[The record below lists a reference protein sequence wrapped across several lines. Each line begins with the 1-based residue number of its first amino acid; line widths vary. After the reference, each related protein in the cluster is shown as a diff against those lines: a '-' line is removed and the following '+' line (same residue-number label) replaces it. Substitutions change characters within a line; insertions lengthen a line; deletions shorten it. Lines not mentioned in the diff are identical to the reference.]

1 MLKKYRKIV
10 DYSVKRYEVVMESI
24 MSELGNLLKST
35 REEQKKS
42 IQDVVDDTRIRENF
56 IKIIEEGRFKDLPSY
71 LHAYGFVKKYA
82 EFLNLDYEN
91 VVWPLFAAECPK
103 EGAPAQPKDITQEEY
118 TPSTTDTV
126 FLENEKKNSKKPM
139 TILLFIIL
147 LLLIG
152 YGGYYMYSSSVLK
165 NATSGSSSTV
175 SNIPVPATVVEPEPA
190 ITFAGD
196 NTSDNNSYFNYYGT
210 SIYADNN
217 TDNTTNNYDN
227 ITEPAYIDPLFAQ
240 TIPTPIVLSPEK
252 VKISFSENCWFK
264 YSTDK
269 GEENEINAKRGTEIE
284 IEFDKTFRVEIGNA
298 VAVSME
304 YNGQKYSNFGNR
316 NVVRILNYEA
326 QDGKLE
332 LIRR

>member
-1 MLKKYRKIV
+1 
-10 DYSVKRYEVVMESI
+10 

-91 VVWPLFAAECPK
+91 IVWPLFAEECPK
-103 EGAPAQPKDITQEEY
+103 EGTPAQPKDITKEEY
-118 TPSTTDTV
+118 TPSTTETS
-126 FLENEKKNSKKPM
+126 FLENEKKSSKKSVAV
-139 TILLFIIL
+139 ILLIIVL
-147 LLLIG
+147 LLVG
-152 YGGYYMYSSSVLK
+152 YGGYYMYSSDMLNNSI
-165 NATSGSSSTV
+165 TIGSSNTAADT
-175 SNIPVPATVVEPEPA
+175 PVPAAVVESESA
-190 ITFAGD
+190 VIFAGD

-217 TDNTTNNYDN
+217 TDNETTNVYDN
-227 ITEPAYIDPLFAQ
+227 TTGPAYIDPLFAQ
-240 TIPTPIVLSPEK
+240 TIPTPVVLTPEK
-252 VKISFSENCWFK
+252 VKVKFSENCWFK

-269 GEENEINAKRGTEIE
+269 GEKNEVNARRGTEIE
-284 IEFDKTFRVEIGNA
+284 IDFDKTFRIEIGNA

-304 YNGQKYSNFGNR
+304 YNGQEYSNFGGR

>member
-1 MLKKYRKIV
+1 
-10 DYSVKRYEVVMESI
+10 

-91 VVWPLFAAECPK
+91 IVWPLFAEECPK
-103 EGAPAQPKDITQEEY
+103 EGTPAQLKDITKEEY
-118 TPSTTDTV
+118 TPSTTETS
-126 FLENEKKNSKKPM
+126 FLENEKKSGKKSV
-139 TILLFIIL
+139 TVILLIIVL
-147 LLLIG
+147 LLVG
-152 YGGYYMYSSSVLK
+152 YGGYYIYSSDMLNNSI
-165 NATSGSSSTV
+165 TIGSSNTAADT
-175 SNIPVPATVVEPEPA
+175 PVPAAVVESESA
-190 ITFAGD
+190 VIFAGD

-217 TDNTTNNYDN
+217 TDNETTNVYDN
-227 ITEPAYIDPLFAQ
+227 TTGPAYIDPLFAQ
-240 TIPTPIVLSPEK
+240 TIPTPVVLLPEK
-252 VKISFSENCWFK
+252 VKVKFSENCWFK

-269 GEENEINAKRGTEIE
+269 GEKNEVNARRGTEIE
-284 IEFDKTFRVEIGNA
+284 IDFDKTFRIEIGNA

-304 YNGQKYSNFGNR
+304 YNGQEYSNFGGR

>member
-1 MLKKYRKIV
+1 
-10 DYSVKRYEVVMESI
+10 

-91 VVWPLFAAECPK
+91 IVWPLFAEECPK
-103 EGAPAQPKDITQEEY
+103 EGAPAQPKDITKEEY
-118 TPSTTDTV
+118 TPSTTETS
-126 FLENEKKNSKKPM
+126 FLENEKKSGKKPV
-139 TILLFIIL
+139 TVILLIIV
-147 LLLIG
+147 LLIG
-152 YGGYYMYSSSVLK
+152 YGGYYMYSSDMLNNK
-165 NATSGSSSTV
+165 ITIGSSNTT
-175 SNIPVPATVVEPEPA
+175 SNTPVPAAVIESESAV
-190 ITFAGD
+190 TFAGD

-217 TDNTTNNYDN
+217 TNNVTTNVYDNT
-227 ITEPAYIDPLFAQ
+227 TEPAYIDPLFTQ
-240 TIPTPIVLSPEK
+240 TIPTPVVLSPEK
-252 VKISFSENCWFK
+252 VKVKFSENCWFK

-269 GEENEINAKRGTEIE
+269 GEKNEVNARKGTEIE
-284 IEFDKTFRVEIGNA
+284 IDFDKTFKVEIGNA

-304 YNGQKYSNFGNR
+304 YNGQEYSNFGGR
-316 NVVRILNYEA
+316 NAVRILNYEA

>member
-1 MLKKYRKIV
+1 
-10 DYSVKRYEVVMESI
+10 

-91 VVWPLFAAECPK
+91 VVWPLFSAECPK

-118 TPSTTDTV
+118 TPSTTETS
-126 FLENEKKNSKKPM
+126 FLENEKKSSKK
-139 TILLFIIL
+139 TVTLILLIIV

-152 YGGYYMYSSSVLK
+152 YGGYYMYSSSML
-165 NATSGSSSTV
+165 NNTITIGSSNNNAVDT
-175 SNIPVPATVVEPEPA
+175 PVPATVVEPEPA
-190 ITFAGD
+190 VTFAGD

-217 TDNTTNNYDN
+217 TDNMTTNAYDN
-227 ITEPAYIDPLFAQ
+227 TTEPAYIDPLFAQ
-240 TIPTPIVLSPEK
+240 TIPTPVVLSPEK
-252 VKISFSENCWFK
+252 VKVKFSENCWFK

-269 GEENEINAKRGTEIE
+269 GEENEVNARRGTEIE
-284 IEFDKTFRVEIGNA
+284 IEFDKTFRIEIGNA

-304 YNGQKYSNFGNR
+304 YNGQEYSNFGSR

>member
-1 MLKKYRKIV
+1 
-10 DYSVKRYEVVMESI
+10 

-35 REEQKKS
+35 REEQKKT

-56 IKIIEEGRFKDLPSY
+56 IKIIEDGRFKDLPSY

-91 VVWPLFAAECPK
+91 DVWPLFAAECPK
-103 EGAPAQPKDITQEEY
+103 EGAPAQPQDITQEEY

-126 FLENEKKNSKKPM
+126 FLENEKKNSKKPV
-139 TILLFIIL
+139 TVLLLIIV

-152 YGGYYMYSSSVLK
+152 YGGYYMYSSSTLNNTV
-165 NATSGSSSTV
+165 TIGSSTAV
-175 SNIPVPATVVEPEPA
+175 NTPVPATVVEPEPA
-190 ITFAGD
+190 VTFVDD
-196 NTSDNNSYFNYYGT
+196 NTSDNNSYFDYYGT

-217 TDNTTNNYDN
+217 TDNTTNYDN

-252 VKISFSENCWFK
+252 VKVSFSENCWFK

-304 YNGQKYSNFGNR
+304 YNGEKYSNFGNR

-332 LIRR
+332 LISR